1 MESLVA
7 NGKPLPLTRSA
18 IIDRDEILKQID
30 LLRAAIPEEVRA
42 AKRINAEG
50 ERIMEK
56 ANEEADRILARAQE
70 QAAFLIGERGL
81 TQAAEAESGRIVGQA
96 LEDADEV
103 RRGADEYAVQVL
115 LTLEG
120 EVVRTLQGIKKG
132 VAVLDERRA
141 ELRDANAAE
150 ATATD
155 QPDDEYDAD
164 AATEED
170 EAADAAPSG
179 RR

>member
-96 LEDADEV
+96 QEDADEV

-141 ELRDANAAE
+141 ELRDAEAAE
-150 ATATD
+150 ASATD
-155 QPDDEYDAD
+155 QSDDEYDTD
-164 AATEED
+164 AVTEED